1 MKVADIMFDQNSAS
15 DTERNMANKSDSSNT
30 TTGISSS
37 TEGARRP
44 RRINVA
50 VTPDMIEAIEM
61 IMERENI
68 SLTEAVRRLVSYG
81 DFVYRAIRED
91 GAELLVRNGDKTKE
105 VVLLT

>member
-1 MKVADIMFDQNSAS
+1 VVDTMIDQNSAS
-15 DTERNMANKSDSSNT
+15 DTERNSANESDSGNT
-30 TTGISSS
+30 ATGASSS

-50 VTPDMIEAIEM
+50 VTPDMIEAIEL
-61 IMERENI
+61 IMKRENI
-68 SLTEAVRRLVSYG
+68 SLTEAIRRLVSYG

-105 VVLLT
+105 VVLLI